1 MTAGDLVVPGEVELL
16 ERALAW
22 TCGQLARVRPEQLG
36 APTPCAG
43 WDLAALLAHME
54 DALDAF
60 AEAAAGFVVPVPD
73 PRLEAHPVPRVPL
86 LQAKASALLGAWAR
100 PTPRAVRT
108 GSVALP
114 TAVLVAAAALEVAVH
129 GWDVAVALDPAPARR
144 PALPAPLARDLL
156 GVAGATVVAQDRPA
170 RFAPPVPPPFAASHG
185 ERLLCFLGRD
195 PRR

>member
-22 TCGQLARVRPEQLG
+22 TCGHLARVRPDRLG
-36 APTPCAG
+36 APTPCVG

-73 PRLEAHPVPRVPL
+73 PRSAGHPVPRVPL
-86 LQAKASALLGAWAR
+86 LQAKAAALLGAWAR

-114 TAVLVAAAALEVAVH
+114 TSVLVATAALEVAVH
-129 GWDVAVALDPAPARR
+129 GWDVAVALDPAPP
-144 PALPAPLARDLL
+144 PAMPAALARDLL

-170 RFAPPVPPPFAASHG
+170 RFAAPVPPPLAATPG
-185 ERLLCFLGRD
+185 ERLLCFLGRH
-195 PRR
+195 PQG